1 MRASSEAASAV
12 AASTHVSL
20 MGLLYEIEM
29 SASPERVVRKLTS
42 LTWLGLGLGLAHVSH
57 LQGQRR

>member
-1 MRASSEAASAV
+1 MRASSVAASAV

-20 MGLLYEIEM
+20 MGLLYEMEM

-42 LTWLGLGLGLAHVSH
+42 LTCRAKGGEIGDF
-57 LQGQRR
+57 GGG

>member
-1 MRASSEAASAV
+1 MRASSVAASAV

-20 MGLLYEIEM
+20 MGLLYEMEM

-42 LTWLGLGLGLAHVSH
+42 LTLVGLGLGR
-57 LQGQRR
+57 G